1 MKLNDIQNQKDT
13 RKIPINKV
21 GVKGLQYPIV
31 LQDRTNGTQNS
42 VADINMYVE
51 LPHDFRGT
59 HMSRF
64 VEILH
69 HYHRETIIDN
79 LEKLL
84 AEMKMKLN
92 ADVSYLEME
101 FPYFIKKA
109 APVTKEESLSS
120 YQCGF
125 NASLGKEFIFEMY
138 ATVPVLSL
146 CPCSKE
152 ISRYGAHNQRAY
164 VTVNIVYNDF
174 VWLEELIE
182 IIENSAS
189 CQIYSLLKRPD
200 EKYVTEKSYDNPKFV
215 EDIAR
220 EIAIT
225 LKNDS
230 RISKFSIEAESIESI
245 HNHNAYAMI
254 KSSERY

>member
-1 MKLNDIQNQKDT
+1 
-13 RKIPINKV
+13 
-21 GVKGLQYPIV
+21 
-31 LQDRTNGTQNS
+31 
-42 VADINMYVE
+42 
-51 LPHDFRGT
+51 
-59 HMSRF
+59 
-64 VEILH
+64 
-69 HYHRETIIDN
+69 
-79 LEKLL
+79 
-84 AEMKMKLN
+84 
-92 ADVSYLEME
+92 ME

-125 NASLGKEFIFEMY
+125 KASLGKAFIFEMN
-138 ATVPVLSL
+138 AKVPVLSL

-174 VWLEELIE
+174 VWLEELIK
-182 IIENSAS
+182 IIEKSAS
-189 CQIYSLLKRPD
+189 CEVYSLLKRPD

-215 EDIAR
+215 EDITR
-220 EIAIT
+220 DIAIA

-254 KSSERY
+254 KSS

>member
-1 MKLNDIQNQKDT
+1 MILHDVQNQKDS
-13 RKIPINKV
+13 RQIPINKV
-21 GVKGLQYPIV
+21 GVKGIKYPVV
-31 LQDRTNGTQNS
+31 LQDRMNTIQNS

-84 AEMKMKLN
+84 EEMKIKLD
-92 ADVSYLEME
+92 ADVAYIEME

-125 NASLGKEFIFEMY
+125 KASLRDTFILDMY
-138 ATVPVLSL
+138 VIVPVLSL

-152 ISRYGAHNQRAY
+152 ISTNNAHNQRAY
-164 VTVNIVYNDF
+164 VTVSVVYDDF

-182 IIENSAS
+182 IAENAAS
-189 CQIYSLLKRPD
+189 CQVYSLLKRPD

-220 EIAIT
+220 EIAVS
-225 LKNDS
+225 LKKDG
-230 RISKFSIEAESIESI
+230 RIARFSIEAESIESI

-254 KSSERY
+254 TYP

>member
-21 GVKGLQYPIV
+21 GVKGLKYPVV
-31 LQDRTNGTQNS
+31 LQDRVNGTQNS

-69 HYHRETIIDN
+69 HYHKETIIDN

-84 AEMKMKLN
+84 QEMKKRLDAN
-92 ADVSYLEME
+92 VAYLEMK

-125 NASLGKEFIFEMY
+125 KASLSNEFIFEMY
-138 ATVPVLSL
+138 AKVPVLSL

-152 ISRYGAHNQRAY
+152 ISEHGAHNQRAY
-164 VTVNIVYNDF
+164 VTVSILYKDF

-182 IIENSAS
+182 IIEKSAS
-189 CQIYSLLKRPD
+189 CEVYSLLKRPD

-220 EIAIT
+220 DIAIA
-225 LKNDS
+225 LKKDV
-230 RISKFSIEAESIESI
+230 RISNFNIEAESIESI
-245 HNHNAYAMI
+245 HNHNAFAMI
-254 KSSERY
+254 TSS

>member
-1 MKLNDIQNQKDT
+1 
-13 RKIPINKV
+13 
-21 GVKGLQYPIV
+21 
-31 LQDRTNGTQNS
+31 
-42 VADINMYVE
+42 MYVE
-51 LPHDFRGT
+51 LPHNFRGT

-64 VEILH
+64 IEILH
-69 HYHRETIIDN
+69 HYHRDIIIDN

-84 AEMKMKLN
+84 AEMKQKLD
-92 ADVSYLEME
+92 ADVAYLEMK

-125 NASLGKEFIFEMY
+125 KTSLSDEFVLEMF
-138 ATVPVLSL
+138 AKVPVLSL

-152 ISRYGAHNQRAY
+152 ISEFGAHNQRAY
-164 VTVNIVYNDF
+164 ITVGIVYKDF

-182 IIENSAS
+182 VIENAAS
-189 CQIYSLLKRPD
+189 SQVYSLLKRPD

-220 EIAIT
+220 DIAIA

-254 KSSERY
+254 KSS

>member
-1 MKLNDIQNQKDT
+1 
-13 RKIPINKV
+13 
-21 GVKGLQYPIV
+21 
-31 LQDRTNGTQNS
+31 
-42 VADINMYVE
+42 MYVE
-51 LPHDFRGT
+51 LPHNFRGT

-64 VEILH
+64 IEILH
-69 HYHRETIIDN
+69 HYHRDIIIDN

-84 AEMKMKLN
+84 AEMKQKLD
-92 ADVSYLEME
+92 ADVAYLEME

-125 NASLGKEFIFEMY
+125 KTSLSDEFVLEMF
-138 ATVPVLSL
+138 AKVPVLSL

-152 ISRYGAHNQRAY
+152 ISEFGAHNQRAY
-164 VTVNIVYNDF
+164 ITVGIVYKDF

-182 IIENSAS
+182 VIENAAS
-189 CQIYSLLKRPD
+189 SQVYSLLKRPD

-220 EIAIT
+220 DIAIA

-254 KSSERY
+254 KSS

>member
-21 GVKGLQYPIV
+21 GVKGLKYPVI

-69 HYHRETIIDN
+69 HYHKDTIIDN

-84 AEMKMKLN
+84 QEMKIKLE
-92 ADVSYLEME
+92 ADVAYIEMG
-101 FPYFIKKA
+101 FPYFIKKT
-109 APVTKEESLSS
+109 APVTKAESLSS
-120 YQCGF
+120 YECGF
-125 NASLGKEFIFEMY
+125 NASLSNEFIFEMY
-138 ATVPVLSL
+138 VKVPVLSL

-152 ISRYGAHNQRAY
+152 ISKNGAHNQRAY
-164 VTVNIVYNDF
+164 VTVSILYKDF

-182 IIENSAS
+182 IIERSAS
-189 CQIYSLLKRPD
+189 CEVYSLLKRPD

-220 EIAIT
+220 DIAIAM
-225 LKNDS
+225 KKDV
-230 RISKFSIEAESIESI
+230 RISKFTIEAESIESI
-245 HNHNAYAMI
+245 HNHNAFAMI
-254 KSSERY
+254 TNS

>member
-31 LQDRTNGTQNS
+31 LQDRINGTQNS

-51 LPHDFRGT
+51 LPHNFRGT

-64 VEILH
+64 IEILH
-69 HYHRETIIDN
+69 HYHRDIIIDN

-84 AEMKMKLN
+84 AEMKQKLD
-92 ADVSYLEME
+92 ADVAYLEMK

-125 NASLGKEFIFEMY
+125 KTSLSDEFVLEMF
-138 ATVPVLSL
+138 AKVPVLSL

-152 ISRYGAHNQRAY
+152 ISEFGAHNQRAY
-164 VTVNIVYNDF
+164 ITVGIVYKDF

-182 IIENSAS
+182 VIENAAS
-189 CQIYSLLKRPD
+189 SQVYSLLKRPD

-220 EIAIT
+220 DIAIA

-254 KSSERY
+254 KSS

>member
-13 RKIPINKV
+13 RRIPINKV

-101 FPYFIKKA
+101 FPYFIKKSCTRNKRRITF
-109 APVTKEESLSS
+109 VISMRF
-120 YQCGF
+120 QCQFG
-125 NASLGKEFIFEMY
+125 
-138 ATVPVLSL
+138 
-146 CPCSKE
+146 
-152 ISRYGAHNQRAY
+152 
-164 VTVNIVYNDF
+164 
-174 VWLEELIE
+174 
-182 IIENSAS
+182 
-189 CQIYSLLKRPD
+189 
-200 EKYVTEKSYDNPKFV
+200 
-215 EDIAR
+215 
-220 EIAIT
+220 
-225 LKNDS
+225 
-230 RISKFSIEAESIESI
+230 
-245 HNHNAYAMI
+245 
-254 KSSERY
+254 

>member
-69 HYHRETIIDN
+69 HYHRDIIIDN
-79 LEKLL
+79 LEELL
-84 AEMKMKLN
+84 AEMKKKLD
-92 ADVSYLEME
+92 ADVAYLEME

-125 NASLGKEFIFEMY
+125 KTSLRDEFVLEMF
-138 ATVPVLSL
+138 AKVPVLSL

-152 ISRYGAHNQRAY
+152 ISEFGAHNQRAY
-164 VTVNIVYNDF
+164 ITVGIVYRDF

-182 IIENSAS
+182 IIENAAS
-189 CQIYSLLKRPD
+189 SEVYSLLKRPD

-220 EIAIT
+220 DIAIV
-225 LKNDS
+225 LKNDE
-230 RISKFSIEAESIESI
+230 RIAKFSIEAESIESI

-254 KSSERY
+254 KSS

>member
-1 MKLNDIQNQKDT
+1 M
-13 RKIPINKV
+13 
-21 GVKGLQYPIV
+21 
-31 LQDRTNGTQNS
+31 
-42 VADINMYVE
+42 ADINMYVE
-51 LPHDFRGT
+51 LPHNFRGT

-64 VEILH
+64 IEILH
-69 HYHRETIIDN
+69 HYHRDIIIDN

-84 AEMKMKLN
+84 AEMKQKLD
-92 ADVSYLEME
+92 ADVAYLEME

-125 NASLGKEFIFEMY
+125 KTSLSDEFVLEMF
-138 ATVPVLSL
+138 AKVPVLSL

-152 ISRYGAHNQRAY
+152 ISEFGAHNQRAY
-164 VTVNIVYNDF
+164 ITVGIVYKDF

-182 IIENSAS
+182 IIENAAS
-189 CQIYSLLKRPD
+189 SQVYSLLKRPD

-220 EIAIT
+220 DIAIA

-254 KSSERY
+254 KSS

>member
-31 LQDRTNGTQNS
+31 LQDRINGTQNS

-51 LPHDFRGT
+51 LPHNFRGT

-64 VEILH
+64 IEILH
-69 HYHRETIIDN
+69 HYHRDIIIDN

-84 AEMKMKLN
+84 AEMKQKLD
-92 ADVSYLEME
+92 ADVAYLEMK

-125 NASLGKEFIFEMY
+125 KTSLSDEFVLEMF
-138 ATVPVLSL
+138 AKVPVLSL

-152 ISRYGAHNQRAY
+152 ISEFGAHNQRAY
-164 VTVNIVYNDF
+164 ITVGIVYKDF

-182 IIENSAS
+182 IIENAAS
-189 CQIYSLLKRPD
+189 SQVYSLLKRPD

-220 EIAIT
+220 DIAIA

-254 KSSERY
+254 KSS

>member
-31 LQDRTNGTQNS
+31 LQDRINGTQNS

-51 LPHDFRGT
+51 LPHNFRGT

-64 VEILH
+64 IEILH
-69 HYHRETIIDN
+69 HYHRDIIIDN

-84 AEMKMKLN
+84 AEMKQKLD
-92 ADVSYLEME
+92 ADVAYLEME

-125 NASLGKEFIFEMY
+125 KTSLSDEFVLEMF
-138 ATVPVLSL
+138 AKVPVLSL

-152 ISRYGAHNQRAY
+152 ISEFGAHNQRAY
-164 VTVNIVYNDF
+164 ITVGIVYKDF

-182 IIENSAS
+182 VIENAAS
-189 CQIYSLLKRPD
+189 SQVYSLLKRPD

-220 EIAIT
+220 DIAIA

-254 KSSERY
+254 KSS

>member
-31 LQDRTNGTQNS
+31 LQDRINGTQNS

-69 HYHRETIIDN
+69 HYHRDIIIDN

-84 AEMKMKLN
+84 AEMKQKLD
-92 ADVSYLEME
+92 ADVAYLEMK

-125 NASLGKEFIFEMY
+125 NASMSKEFIFEMY

-152 ISRYGAHNQRAY
+152 ISQYGAHNQRAY
-164 VTVNIVYNDF
+164 ITVGIVYKDF

-182 IIENSAS
+182 IIENAAS
-189 CQIYSLLKRPD
+189 CQVYSLLKRPD
-200 EKYVTEKSYDNPKFV
+200 EKYITEKSYDNPKFV

-220 EIAIT
+220 DIAIA

-254 KSSERY
+254 KSS

>member
-1 MKLNDIQNQKDT
+1 
-13 RKIPINKV
+13 
-21 GVKGLQYPIV
+21 
-31 LQDRTNGTQNS
+31 
-42 VADINMYVE
+42 MYVE
-51 LPHDFRGT
+51 LPHNFRGT

-64 VEILH
+64 IEILH
-69 HYHRETIIDN
+69 HYHRDIIIDN

-84 AEMKMKLN
+84 AEMKQKLD
-92 ADVSYLEME
+92 ADVAYLEMK

-125 NASLGKEFIFEMY
+125 KTSLSDEFVLEMF
-138 ATVPVLSL
+138 AKVPVLSL

-152 ISRYGAHNQRAY
+152 ISEFGAHNQRAY
-164 VTVNIVYNDF
+164 ITVGIVYKDF

-182 IIENSAS
+182 IIENAAS
-189 CQIYSLLKRPD
+189 SQVYSLLKRPD

-220 EIAIT
+220 DIAIA

-254 KSSERY
+254 KSS

>member
-21 GVKGLQYPIV
+21 GVKGLKYPVV
-31 LQDRTNGTQNS
+31 LQDRLNGTQNS

-69 HYHRETIIDN
+69 HYHKETIIDN

-84 AEMKMKLN
+84 QEMKKRLD
-92 ADVSYLEME
+92 ADVAYLEME

-125 NASLGKEFIFEMY
+125 KASLSNEFIFEMY
-138 ATVPVLSL
+138 AKVPVLSL

-152 ISRYGAHNQRAY
+152 ISKHGAHNQRAY
-164 VTVNIVYNDF
+164 VTVSILYKDF

-189 CQIYSLLKRPD
+189 CEVYSLLKRPD

-220 EIAIT
+220 DIAIA
-225 LKNDS
+225 LKKDV
-230 RISKFSIEAESIESI
+230 RISNFNIEAESIESI
-245 HNHNAYAMI
+245 HNHNAFAMI
-254 KSSERY
+254 TSS